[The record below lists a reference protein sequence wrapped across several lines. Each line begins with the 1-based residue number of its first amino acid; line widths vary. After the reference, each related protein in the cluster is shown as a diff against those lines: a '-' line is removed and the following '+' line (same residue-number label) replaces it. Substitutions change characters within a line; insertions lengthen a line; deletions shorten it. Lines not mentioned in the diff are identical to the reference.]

1 MNGASSQTANV
12 ALISFPGSGNTWIR
26 GLLEKATGI
35 CTGSVY
41 CDGLIWKS
49 GSVGE
54 GINSSSVLVV
64 KTHNSQQHWVKQ
76 NCCNPNLY
84 KAAILILR
92 NPYDALVSGYKWL
105 VSWKRKGSNPHTME
119 LDNSMFEDN
128 PQWQKY
134 FTSYI
139 KYWRSVVVNVVL
151 RDRCDRPVLVVR
163 YEDVKNNRTAEVL
176 RMLEFLKVTRS
187 PVDVA
192 QRLEEDA
199 TLFQRNHSSK
209 VFEPYTKKKRD
220 VVQRNL
226 KDLIAQLRRE
236 NNGNTLGIEEY
247 LLTTA

>member
-64 KTHNSQQHWVKQ
+64 KTHNSRQHW
-76 NCCNPNLY
+76 Y
-84 KAAILILR
+84 KAAIFILR